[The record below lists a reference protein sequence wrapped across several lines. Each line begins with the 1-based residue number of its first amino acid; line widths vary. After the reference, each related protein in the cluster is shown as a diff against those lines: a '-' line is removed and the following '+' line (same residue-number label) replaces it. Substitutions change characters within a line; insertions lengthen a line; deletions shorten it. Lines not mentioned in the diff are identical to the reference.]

1 MFKVIKLKPML
12 IFVLMV
18 LIGVLASVGITKINA
33 NSQVDKLNYTIVL
46 DAGHGGIDGGC
57 VGAITGITEAEI
69 NLDVTFKL
77 KEMLENF
84 GFNVVLTRQTS
95 DGLYSLTAKNKK
107 LDDMQKR
114 KEIIEKANPNM
125 LISIHMN
132 SYVNSYEHGA
142 QTFYQKGSETSQKL
156 AETIQ
161 GELLKNLHEAREFS
175 NHTDLYILQ
184 CTTSPSVVVEGG
196 FLSNSTDEELLSTAE
211 YQNKMAYSIFCGI
224 LKYFE
229 VVSSR

>member
-1 MFKVIKLKPML
+1 MFKVIKLKP
-12 IFVLMV
+12 IIVFVALV
-18 LIGVLASVGITKINA
+18 LIGMFACVGISHVSANA
-33 NSQVDKLNYTIVL
+33 NVEKLNYTIVL

-57 VGAITGITEAEI
+57 VGVASGITEAEI

-77 KEMLENF
+77 KSMLENF
-84 GFNVVLTRQTS
+84 GFNVVLTRQNS
-95 DGLYSLTAKNKK
+95 EGLYGLTSKNKK

-114 KEIIEKANPNM
+114 KQIIEKANPNM
-125 LISIHMN
+125 VVSVHMN
-132 SYVNSYEHGA
+132 SYVDSSQHGA
-142 QTFYQKGSETSQKL
+142 QTFYQVGSEQGEIL
-156 AETIQ
+156 ASTIQ
-161 GELLKNLHEAREFS
+161 TELIKNMQQAREFA

-184 CTTSPSVVVEGG
+184 CTTAPSVVVEGG
-196 FLSNSTDEELLSTAE
+196 FLSNATDEQLLITSE